1 MATQKVKINMIFFV
15 GLNYSIDTENAFK
28 VGTHSEKTFFDYIS
42 SGSMP
47 GTSVSPASCFQLTG
61 YAA

>member
-15 GLNYSIDTENAFK
+15 GLNYSIDTEKPIQSWDALRKIN
-28 VGTHSEKTFFDYIS
+28 FDYIS